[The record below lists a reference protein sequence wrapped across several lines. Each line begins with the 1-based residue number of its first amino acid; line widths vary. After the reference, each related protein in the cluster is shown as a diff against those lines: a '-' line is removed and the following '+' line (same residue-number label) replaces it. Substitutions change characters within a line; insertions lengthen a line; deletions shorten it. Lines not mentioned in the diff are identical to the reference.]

1 MRIGLFGGTGFVGT
15 ALTEYLSNEGHEV
28 SIYTRNPIQKNHVFW
43 NPKQLDGWENSL
55 DGIDVVINLVGASI
69 GDKRWSVERKK
80 ILTESRILPT
90 QIVVQAIKGSKT
102 PPKLFINA
110 SAIGFYTPTSHMPI
124 KALTESDHNG
134 NGFLSQLC
142 KTWEEA
148 AFEAKSVTRVA
159 VLRLGIVLGN
169 GGFLKKVTPVF
180 KLGLGAIFGNG
191 QAPFG
196 WIHIMDLCRIVSFV
210 IQDPAL
216 NGPINCVSPEAS
228 TSESF
233 FRIFAKKL
241 KRPLF
246 FRLPAWLVTR
256 IFGEMSEL
264 LLMGQWV
271 LPEKLIVKGF
281 VFQHLSPKSAL
292 RDS

>member
-1 MRIGLFGGTGFVGT
+1 MKIGLFGGTGFIGS
-15 ALTEYLSNEGHEV
+15 ALTEFLSEEGHEV
-28 SIYTRNPIQKNHVFW
+28 LIYTRSPTQKNYLLW

-55 DGIDVVINLVGASI
+55 DGIDVIINLVGASI
-69 GDKRWSVERKK
+69 GDKRWTLERKK

-90 QIVVQAIKGSKT
+90 QLVVQAIKGCKA

-110 SAIGFYTPTSHMPI
+110 SAIGFYAPTNHMPRQ
-124 KALTESDHNG
+124 ALTESDPAG

-196 WIHIMDLCRIVSFV
+196 WIHITDLCRIVSFA
-210 IQDPAL
+210 IQEPGL
-216 NGPINCVSPEAS
+216 SGPINCVSPEPS

-233 FRIFAKKL
+233 FRTLAKHL

-246 FRLPAWLVTR
+246 LRMPEWIVKMV
-256 IFGEMSEL
+256 FGEMSEL
-264 LLMGQWV
+264 LLMGQYV
-271 LPEKLIVKGF
+271 FPEKLTAHEFI
-281 VFQHLSPKSAL
+281 FQHLSAESAL